1 MRDWWTHSASFRS
14 RRNRSHGGTIACA
27 PSSAAGDCASISRSF
42 RLRSRSISRRAPS
55 TSARASAN
63 VRRTTRRSF
72 STSIYDRVRQ
82 RRRTMRR
89 RQFLI
94 AATAVMAPFGARA
107 QSAYPSKPIN
117 WVVGFPPGGGADGVT
132 RLVASKVSQNI
143 GQPVIVENRPGA
155 SSIIA
160 AQYVANAAPDGYT
173 VMSIE
178 QGSMVFNTAL
188 YSKLPYDPKDIVPV
202 SDMIRA
208 PVILAV
214 NPSFPAKDL
223 QSFVALIRQNPGKYN
238 YGSPGRGLAHQLAM
252 EAFKQRAKLDI
263 VDVQYKGIAPVVQDV
278 IAGQIPMGPI
288 DTVVILPHLRA
299 GKLRAIA
306 SFSDKRLA
314 ATPDVPAMGELGYE
328 GLDIAPIVGVGA
340 PAKTP
345 REIVNRLN

>member
-1 MRDWWTHSASFRS
+1 MKRRD
-14 RRNRSHGGTIACA
+14 
-27 PSSAAGDCASISRSF
+27 
-42 RLRSRSISRRAPS
+42 
-55 TSARASAN
+55 
-63 VRRTTRRSF
+63 
-72 STSIYDRVRQ
+72 
-82 RRRTMRR
+82 
-89 RQFLI
+89 FLI
-94 AATAVMAPFGARA
+94 AAAAAPLVARA
-107 QSAYPSKPIN
+107 QATYPAKAIT

-173 VMSIE
+173 IMSVE

-188 YSKLPYDPKDIVPV
+188 YSKLPYDPKDIAPV

-263 VDVQYKGIAPVVQDV
+263 VDVQYKGMAPVVQDV
-278 IAGQIPMGPI
+278 VAGQIPMAPI

-299 GKLRAIA
+299 GKLRALA

-328 GLDIAPIVGVGA
+328 GLDIGPIVGVGA

-345 REIVNRLN
+345 REVVNRLSAEIVRAVRDPEVSAKLTGLGLEIIADRPEQFAAFLQNEGKKWLPLIRSLNIKLD

>member
-1 MRDWWTHSASFRS
+1 
-14 RRNRSHGGTIACA
+14 
-27 PSSAAGDCASISRSF
+27 
-42 RLRSRSISRRAPS
+42 
-55 TSARASAN
+55 
-63 VRRTTRRSF
+63 
-72 STSIYDRVRQ
+72 
-82 RRRTMRR
+82 MRR
-89 RQFLI
+89 RDFLM
-94 AATAVMAPFGARA
+94 AAAAAGLAPVGARA
-107 QSAYPSKPIN
+107 QAPYPAKSIS

-132 RLVASKVSQNI
+132 RLVAAKVSQNI

-155 SSIIA
+155 SSSIA

-173 VMSIE
+173 VMSVE

-188 YSKLPYDPKDIVPV
+188 YSKLPYDPKDLVPV
-202 SDMIRA
+202 GDMIRA

-223 QSFVALIRQNPGKYN
+223 KSFVELVQQNPGKYN

-278 IAGQIPMGPI
+278 MAGQIPMGPI

-299 GKLRAIA
+299 GKLRALA

-314 ATPDVPAMGELGYE
+314 ATPDVPSMGELGYA
-328 GLDIAPIVGVGA
+328 GLDIAPIVGVA
-340 PAKTP
+340 VPAKTP
-345 REIVNRLN
+345 REIINRLNAEVVKALRDPQVSAKLTGLGLEIIADTPEQFAAFLQSEGKKWLPLIRSLNIKLD

>member
-1 MRDWWTHSASFRS
+1 
-14 RRNRSHGGTIACA
+14 
-27 PSSAAGDCASISRSF
+27 
-42 RLRSRSISRRAPS
+42 
-55 TSARASAN
+55 
-63 VRRTTRRSF
+63 
-72 STSIYDRVRQ
+72 
-82 RRRTMRR
+82 MRR

-94 AATAVMAPFGARA
+94 AAAAAMAPLGARA
-107 QSAYPSKPIN
+107 QAAYPSKPIT

-143 GQPVIVENRPGA
+143 GQPVLVENRPGA

-160 AQYVANAAPDGYT
+160 AQYVANATADGYT
-173 VMSIE
+173 IMSVE

-188 YSKLPYDPKDIVPV
+188 YSKLPYDPKDIAPV
-202 SDMIRA
+202 CDMIRA

-214 NPSFPAKDL
+214 NPNFPAKDL
-223 QSFVALIRQNPGKYN
+223 KSLIDYVRSQPGKLN

-278 IAGQIPMGPI
+278 VAGQIPMAPI

-299 GKLRAIA
+299 GKLRALA
-306 SFSDKRLA
+306 SFSDKRLT
-314 ATPDVPAMGELGYE
+314 ATPDVPAIGELGYE

-345 REIVNRLN
+345 REIINRLNAEVVKALRDPQVSGKLAGLGLEIIGDTPEQFAGFLQDEGKKWLPLIRSLNIKLD

>member
-1 MRDWWTHSASFRS
+1 
-14 RRNRSHGGTIACA
+14 
-27 PSSAAGDCASISRSF
+27 
-42 RLRSRSISRRAPS
+42 
-55 TSARASAN
+55 
-63 VRRTTRRSF
+63 
-72 STSIYDRVRQ
+72 
-82 RRRTMRR
+82 MRR
-89 RQFLI
+89 RDFLI
-94 AATAVMAPFGARA
+94 AAAAAGLGPLGARA
-107 QSAYPSKPIN
+107 QGAYPSKPIN

-132 RLVASKVSQNI
+132 RLVAAKVSQNI

-160 AQYVANAAPDGYT
+160 AQYVSNAAPDGYT
-173 VMSIE
+173 IMSVE

-188 YSKLPYDPKDIVPV
+188 YSKLPYDPAKDFAPV
-202 SDMIRA
+202 CDMIRA

-223 QSFVALIRQNPGKYN
+223 KSFVELVRANPGKYN

-252 EAFKQRAKLDI
+252 EAFKQKAGLQI

-299 GKLRAIA
+299 GKLRALA

-314 ATPDVPAMGELGYE
+314 ATPDGSFWATSRCASKRHSCLEF
-328 GLDIAPIVGVGA
+328 
-340 PAKTP
+340 TP
-345 REIVNRLN
+345 RRGGRSMNTSFPMTSTPILASS